1 MESEAWGQTSKSQK
15 TEDTLESL
23 DLTTTSSAI
32 EVYQA
37 PSLAIVPAVNFKFT
51 FEELGVLTRDEVLP
65 YVDTS
70 RVRDDGIVTINSAM
84 FSRGA
89 VEGAKEYNIDI
100 SVEGLRRLVDFH
112 AAGDCANI
120 VKPSVIEKIFFDHCG
135 QKHKKDAWKVIAPWF
150 SFNLKNA
157 QPRSEGWVIDD
168 FRKFTLE
175 NHPHGSILDMKV
187 RLVIRQVLK
196 TLGKLSQ
203 QYCSTTMVLLAVA
216 HVDPTCAHLRPDW
229 HMFVSS
235 EIRKSLNHEKTDKK
249 SAGKF
254 REGWAAII
262 DLVRNEFMAKQA
274 AQSKEPL
281 YLEAKNAFSDTKAEW
296 DNEKCELVRQREE
309 LKEEL
314 AKAQEQ
320 AALAA
325 RREETICL
333 EKDALQKEYSRDKAD
348 WESKN
353 HKLAEEVNQLH
364 DDMKRVSTKE
374 ELVQAELS
382 EIRSQM
388 EVFAK
393 NTGEATGLKLEL
405 EAKEE
410 ELRKLQEA
418 DKKIRQRLK
427 TAKKKGKELEGELKK
442 MPAGVLVKPESRV
455 MELLKSGK
463 KWQLSCYPKVFDAKD
478 LTEWK
483 GSVVPVPCT
492 FYKGLIAPGTDLR
505 IPTCGHSYHIS
516 CVCSSFGLNHLAC
529 WAESCS
535 QTLPTPWIHELCL
548 DRQVD
553 FEAFKER
560 YMCSW
565 DMRSFPPNVEIF
577 ATEQD
582 MLHITG
588 VPQIRAQCTKW
599 LRELG
604 KALDEKTLHSIHASK
619 SSARLLLFAPQ
630 HTIPGTQFRLW
641 SRKNGGIPITEWGKL
656 WGYPSTDF
664 WVFSKQEA
672 RHDMAKHNRCFL
684 AITLDTYRGE
694 YLLQSLC
701 SLNMALSLHLRPGDG
716 LFLECFAAI
725 LLSLPWV
732 AELLRSL
739 VEKKFMTVWATRR
752 IPLETLQSP
761 TSYVTDAAHAVLAPL
776 FASSKV
782 WRCEYCPAQAS
793 TSEAV
798 ESDHECVEPPQLPA
812 LSRLWLAIRP

>member
-1 MESEAWGQTSKSQK
+1 MADQWGGKRKREKSPVIETSEALAFQNISTLVQAMESEAWGQTSKSQK

-23 DLTTTSSAI
+23 DLTASSSAI

-37 PSLAIVPAVNFKFT
+37 LAIVPAVNFKFT
-51 FEELGVLTRDEVLP
+51 FEELGVLSRDEVLP

-70 RVRDDGIVTINSAM
+70 RMRDDGIVKVNSAM

-89 VEGAKEYNIDI
+89 VEGAKEYPIDI
-100 SVEGLRRLVDFH
+100 SIEGLKKLVDFPVSGH
-112 AAGDCANI
+112 CAQI
-120 VKPSVIEKIFFDHCG
+120 VAPSVIEKIFSDNCG
-135 QKHKKDAWKVIAPWF
+135 YNNKKDVWKAIAPWF
-150 SFNLKNA
+150 GFNLKNA
-157 QPRSEGWVIDD
+157 QGRSEGWVVDD

-175 NHPHGSILDMKV
+175 NILMG
-187 RLVIRQVLK
+187 Q
-196 TLGKLSQ
+196 S
-203 QYCSTTMVLLAVA
+203 ST
-216 HVDPTCAHLRPDW
+216 
-229 HMFVSS
+229 
-235 EIRKSLNHEKTDKK
+235 
-249 SAGKF
+249 
-254 REGWAAII
+254 
-262 DLVRNEFMAKQA
+262 
-274 AQSKEPL
+274 
-281 YLEAKNAFSDTKAEW
+281 
-296 DNEKCELVRQREE
+296 CECREE

-325 RREETICL
+325 RREETIRL

-364 DDMKRVSTKE
+364 EDMKRVSTKE
-374 ELVQAELS
+374 ELVRAELS

-388 EVFAK
+388 EVSAK

-410 ELRKLQEA
+410 ELRKLHEA

-442 MPAGVLVKPESRV
+442 MPAGVLVKLESRV

-463 KWQLSCYPKVFDAKD
+463 KWKLSCYPKVFDAKD

-492 FYKGLIAPGTDLR
+492 FCKGLIAPGTDLR

-535 QTLPTPWIHELCL
+535 QTLPTPWIHEFCL

-553 FEAFKER
+553 LEALKER

-565 DMRSFPPNVEIF
+565 DMRSFPPNAELF
-577 ATEQD
+577 ETEQD

-588 VPQIRAQCTKW
+588 VPQMRAQRTKW
-599 LRELG
+599 LVELG
-604 KALDEKTLHSIHASK
+604 KALDEKTLHNIHASK
-619 SSARLLLFAPQ
+619 SGARLLLFAPQ

-641 SRKNGGIPITEWGKL
+641 SRKNGGFQITE
-656 WGYPSTDF
+656 
-664 WVFSKQEA
+664 
-672 RHDMAKHNRCFL
+672 
-684 AITLDTYRGE
+684 
-694 YLLQSLC
+694 
-701 SLNMALSLHLRPGDG
+701 
-716 LFLECFAAI
+716 
-725 LLSLPWV
+725 
-732 AELLRSL
+732 
-739 VEKKFMTVWATRR
+739 
-752 IPLETLQSP
+752 
-761 TSYVTDAAHAVLAPL
+761 
-776 FASSKV
+776 
-782 WRCEYCPAQAS
+782 
-793 TSEAV
+793 
-798 ESDHECVEPPQLPA
+798 
-812 LSRLWLAIRP
+812 